1 MKQFCAVFLA
11 FLLLSLSVCA
21 DSLNDPCTS
30 NQSTTTRETYNL
42 VSANPLFS
50 TPGYTDLADTSALT
64 VQNPAQYGEIIYSV
78 KQVDRLSVDLYRRNY
93 ASFAVK
99 SPDGSLSYNHLPD
112 KEDELLDL
120 WIDEQTDLIYCIDDG
135 SCYLLYFDEGGSEY
149 LFAKQSDGS
158 QDEGSYN
165 ENTDEETSEE
175 ENPEEEPTP
184 FADCYPQGELIP
196 YGLHLL
202 QSFDGASFEELP
214 VKRVETTLHDQD
226 GSFLFDEQFEA
237 APSTDCRYLKVQLKQ
252 FSRLPYLYADGVE
265 GFVDVNMP
273 HLSMIRQVHCSG
285 PVQPLNPGEGADLP
299 LGEEET
305 DEEEAKEKDEKKTVS
320 STKKSSDSSKS
331 SSGGDSRVE
340 TTTSTS
346 TSTSS
351 SSSTTDSNN
360 STTTYTT
367 NYIFVGSSPES
378 AAALCDIL
386 GIEPDALENLQTILG
401 STDEVLPNSSNSG
414 EEKAAAATVLYQSPV
429 VGLSQQQEGDSAFPF
444 DSEEDNELIL
454 YLCITAVAV
463 AAFCVIALFIKKSL
477 AAKKEKTD
485 TDSQEDDFD
494 NL

>member
-50 TPGYTDLADTSALT
+50 MPGYADLADTSALA

-78 KQVDRLSVDLYRRNY
+78 KQVDKLSVDLYRRNY

-99 SPDGSLSYNHLPD
+99 SPDGSFSYNRLPD

-120 WIDEQTDLIYCIDDG
+120 WIDEQTDLVYCIDDG
-135 SCYLLYFDEGGSEY
+135 NYYLLYYREESGEYCFAQQSE
-149 LFAKQSDGS
+149 AAQS
-158 QDEGSYN
+158 EGSYN
-165 ENTDEETSEE
+165 ENPDEGTSEE
-175 ENPEEEPTP
+175 ETPEEESPP
-184 FADCYPQGELIP
+184 FDDCYPQGELIP
-196 YGLHLL
+196 YGLRLL
-202 QSFDGASFEELP
+202 QSFDGVSFEELP
-214 VKRVETTLHDQD
+214 VKRAETTLYDQD
-226 GSFLFDEQFEA
+226 GAFLFDERFEA

-265 GFVDVNMP
+265 GFTDVNLP
-273 HLSMIRQVHCSG
+273 HLSMIRQVRCSG
-285 PVQPLNPGEGADLP
+285 PVQPLNPDDGADLP

-305 DEEEAKEKDEKKTVS
+305 DEEEAKEKTEKKTVS
-320 STKKSSDSSKS
+320 SAKKSSDSTKS

-351 SSSTTDSNN
+351 STTDSNN

-367 NYIFVGSSPES
+367 NYIFIGSSPES

-386 GIEPDALENLQTILG
+386 GIEPNDLENLQAILG
-401 STDEVLPNSSNSG
+401 STSSVLPNSSDSG
-414 EEKAAAATVLYQSPV
+414 EEKAAVASVLYQQPV
-429 VGLSQQQEGDSAFPF
+429 IGLSQQEEDSASPF
-444 DSEEDNELIL
+444 DSEEDNDLIL

-463 AAFCVIALFIKKSL
+463 AAFCVIALLVRKSL

>member
-1 MKQFCAVFLA
+1 MKQFYAIFLT

-42 VSANPLFS
+42 ASANPLFS
-50 TPGYTDLADTSALT
+50 MPGYADLADTSALA
-64 VQNPAQYGEIIYSV
+64 VQNPAQYGEIVYSV
-78 KQVDRLSVDLYRRNY
+78 KQVDEFSVDLYRKDY

-99 SPDGSLSYNHLPD
+99 SPDGSLSYNRLPD
-112 KEDELLDL
+112 KEDQLLDL
-120 WIDEQTDLIYCIDDG
+120 WIDEQTDLVYCIDDG
-135 SCYLLYFDEGGSEY
+135 SYYLLYYMEETGEY
-149 LFAKQSDGS
+149 LFSKQSDTQ
-158 QDEGSYN
+158 QDEGSYH
-165 ENTDEETSEE
+165 EDTGEETSEE

-202 QSFDGASFEELP
+202 QSFDGKSFEELP
-214 VKRVETTLHDQD
+214 IKRVETTLYDQD
-226 GSFLFDEQFEA
+226 GIFLFDEQFEV

-265 GFVDVNMP
+265 GFTDVNLP
-273 HLSMIRQVHCSG
+273 HLSMIRQVRCSG
-285 PVQPLNPGEGADLP
+285 PVQPLNPDDGADLP

-305 DEEEAKEKDEKKTVS
+305 DEEEAKEKAEKKTVS
-320 STKKSSDSSKS
+320 SAKKSSDSTKS

-351 SSSTTDSNN
+351 STTDSNN

-367 NYIFVGSSPES
+367 NYIFIGSSPES

-386 GIEPDALENLQTILG
+386 GIEPDDLENLQAILG
-401 STDEVLPNSSNSG
+401 STDEVLPNSSDSG
-414 EEKAAAATVLYQSPV
+414 EEKAAVASVLYQQPV
-429 VGLSQQQEGDSAFPF
+429 IGLSQQEEDSASPF
-444 DSEEDNELIL
+444 DGEEDNDLIL

-463 AAFCVIALFIKKSL
+463 AAFCVIALLVRKSL

>member
-1 MKQFCAVFLA
+1 MKQIYAIFLT

-42 VSANPLFS
+42 ASANPLFS
-50 TPGYTDLADTSALT
+50 MPGYADLADTSALA
-64 VQNPAQYGEIIYSV
+64 VQNPAQYGEIVYSV
-78 KQVDRLSVDLYRRNY
+78 KQVDELSVDLYRKDY

-99 SPDGSLSYNHLPD
+99 SPDGSLSYNRLPD
-112 KEDELLDL
+112 KEDQLLDL
-120 WIDEQTDLIYCIDDG
+120 WIDEQTDLVYCIDDG
-135 SCYLLYFDEGGSEY
+135 SYYLLYYMEETGEY
-149 LFAKQSDGS
+149 LFSKQSDTPQG
-158 QDEGSYN
+158 EGSYH
-165 ENTDEETSEE
+165 EDTGEETSEE

-202 QSFDGASFEELP
+202 QSFDGKSFEELP
-214 VKRVETTLHDQD
+214 VKRVETTLYDQD
-226 GSFLFDEQFEA
+226 GIFLFDEQFEV

-252 FSRLPYLYADGVE
+252 FSRLPYLSEQGME
-265 GFVDVNMP
+265 IISDVNKP
-273 HLSMIRQVHCSG
+273 YLSMIRQVRCSG
-285 PVQPLNPGEGADLP
+285 PVQPLNPGDGADLP

-305 DEEEAKEKDEKKTVS
+305 DEEEAKKKEEKKTVS
-320 STKKSSDSSKS
+320 STKKSSDSSKN

-340 TTTSTS
+340 
-346 TSTSS
+346 
-351 SSSTTDSNN
+351 
-360 STTTYTT
+360 TTTYTT

-386 GIEPDALENLQTILG
+386 GIEPDALKNLQDILG

-414 EEKAAAATVLYQSPV
+414 EEKAAVATVLYQQPV
-429 VGLSQQQEGDSAFPF
+429 VGLSQQGEDDSAFAF
-444 DSEEDNELIL
+444 GSEEDNDLIL

-463 AAFCVIALFIKKSL
+463 AAFCVIALFVRKSL

>member
-1 MKQFCAVFLA
+1 M
-11 FLLLSLSVCA
+11 
-21 DSLNDPCTS
+21 
-30 NQSTTTRETYNL
+30 
-42 VSANPLFS
+42 
-50 TPGYTDLADTSALT
+50 
-64 VQNPAQYGEIIYSV
+64 
-78 KQVDRLSVDLYRRNY
+78 
-93 ASFAVK
+93 
-99 SPDGSLSYNHLPD
+99 
-112 KEDELLDL
+112 
-120 WIDEQTDLIYCIDDG
+120 
-135 SCYLLYFDEGGSEY
+135 
-149 LFAKQSDGS
+149 
-158 QDEGSYN
+158 
-165 ENTDEETSEE
+165 
-175 ENPEEEPTP
+175 
-184 FADCYPQGELIP
+184 
-196 YGLHLL
+196 
-202 QSFDGASFEELP
+202 
-214 VKRVETTLHDQD
+214 
-226 GSFLFDEQFEA
+226 
-237 APSTDCRYLKVQLKQ
+237 
-252 FSRLPYLYADGVE
+252 
-265 GFVDVNMP
+265 
-273 HLSMIRQVHCSG
+273 
-285 PVQPLNPGEGADLP
+285 
-299 LGEEET
+299 
-305 DEEEAKEKDEKKTVS
+305 S

-401 STDEVLPNSSNSG
+401 STSSVLPNGSNSG

-429 VGLSQQQEGDSAFPF
+429 VGLSQQQEDNSAFPF

-477 AAKKEKTD
+477 AAKREKTD

>member
-1 MKQFCAVFLA
+1 MIKLKQFCAVFLA

-158 QDEGSYN
+158 QGEGSYN

-305 DEEEAKEKDEKKTVS
+305 DEEEAKRKRKRKRCPPP
-320 STKKSSDSSKS
+320 
-331 SSGGDSRVE
+331 G
-340 TTTSTS
+340 
-346 TSTSS
+346 
-351 SSSTTDSNN
+351 NPP
-360 STTTYTT
+360 
-367 NYIFVGSSPES
+367 IP
-378 AAALCDIL
+378 
-386 GIEPDALENLQTILG
+386 P
-401 STDEVLPNSSNSG
+401 
-414 EEKAAAATVLYQSPV
+414 KAPPAGTP
-429 VGLSQQQEGDSAFPF
+429 G
-444 DSEEDNELIL
+444 
-454 YLCITAVAV
+454 
-463 AAFCVIALFIKKSL
+463 
-477 AAKKEKTD
+477 
-485 TDSQEDDFD
+485 
-494 NL
+494 

>member
-158 QDEGSYN
+158 QGEGSYN

-237 APSTDCRYLKVQLKQ
+237 AVLCSRSTR
-252 FSRLPYLYADGVE
+252 
-265 GFVDVNMP
+265 
-273 HLSMIRQVHCSG
+273 
-285 PVQPLNPGEGADLP
+285 
-299 LGEEET
+299 
-305 DEEEAKEKDEKKTVS
+305 AKEPT
-320 STKKSSDSSKS
+320 
-331 SSGGDSRVE
+331 SR
-340 TTTSTS
+340 
-346 TSTSS
+346 
-351 SSSTTDSNN
+351 
-360 STTTYTT
+360 
-367 NYIFVGSSPES
+367 S
-378 AAALCDIL
+378 AKRKPMKRKQGRRMKRKRCPPPRNPPI
-386 GIEPDALENLQTILG
+386 P
-401 STDEVLPNSSNSG
+401 P
-414 EEKAAAATVLYQSPV
+414 KAPPAGTP
-429 VGLSQQQEGDSAFPF
+429 G
-444 DSEEDNELIL
+444 
-454 YLCITAVAV
+454 
-463 AAFCVIALFIKKSL
+463 
-477 AAKKEKTD
+477 
-485 TDSQEDDFD
+485 
-494 NL
+494 

>member
-1 MKQFCAVFLA
+1 MKQFYAIFLT

-30 NQSTTTRETYNL
+30 NQSTRETYNL
-42 VSANPLFS
+42 ASANPLFS
-50 TPGYTDLADTSALT
+50 MPGYADLADTSALA
-64 VQNPAQYGEIIYSV
+64 VQNPAQYGEIVYSV
-78 KQVDRLSVDLYRRNY
+78 KQVDEFSVDLYRKDY

-99 SPDGSLSYNHLPD
+99 SPDGSLSYNRLPD
-112 KEDELLDL
+112 KEDQLLDL
-120 WIDEQTDLIYCIDDG
+120 WIDEQTDLVYCIDDG
-135 SCYLLYFDEGGSEY
+135 SYYLLYYMEETGEY
-149 LFAKQSDGS
+149 LFSKQSDTQ
-158 QDEGSYN
+158 QDEGSYH
-165 ENTDEETSEE
+165 EDTGEETSEE

-202 QSFDGASFEELP
+202 QSFDGKSFEELP
-214 VKRVETTLHDQD
+214 IKRVETTLYDQD
-226 GSFLFDEQFEA
+226 GIFLFDEQFEV

-265 GFVDVNMP
+265 GFTDVNLP
-273 HLSMIRQVHCSG
+273 HLSMIRQVRCSG
-285 PVQPLNPGEGADLP
+285 PVQPLNPDDGADLP

-305 DEEEAKEKDEKKTVS
+305 DEEEAKEKAEKKTVS
-320 STKKSSDSSKS
+320 SAKKSSDSTKS

-351 SSSTTDSNN
+351 STTDSNN

-367 NYIFVGSSPES
+367 NYIFIGSSPES

-386 GIEPDALENLQTILG
+386 GIEPDDLENLQAILG
-401 STDEVLPNSSNSG
+401 STDEVLPNSSDSG
-414 EEKAAAATVLYQSPV
+414 EEKAAVASVLYQQPV
-429 VGLSQQQEGDSAFPF
+429 IGLSQQEEDSASPF
-444 DSEEDNELIL
+444 DGEEDNDLIL

-463 AAFCVIALFIKKSL
+463 AAFCVIALLVRKSL

>member
-1 MKQFCAVFLA
+1 MKQIYAIFLT

-42 VSANPLFS
+42 ASANPLFS
-50 TPGYTDLADTSALT
+50 MPGYADLADTSALA
-64 VQNPAQYGEIIYSV
+64 VQNPAQYGEIVYSV
-78 KQVDRLSVDLYRRNY
+78 KQVDEFSVDLYRKDY

-99 SPDGSLSYNHLPD
+99 SPDGSLSYNRLPD
-112 KEDELLDL
+112 KEDQLLDL
-120 WIDEQTDLIYCIDDG
+120 WIDEQTDLVYCIDDG

-158 QDEGSYN
+158 QGEGSYN
-165 ENTDEETSEE
+165 ENTDEESSEE
-175 ENPEEEPTP
+175 ENPEEEPMP

-252 FSRLPYLYADGVE
+252 FSRLPYLSEQGME
-265 GFVDVNMP
+265 IISDVNKP
-273 HLSMIRQVHCSG
+273 YLSMIRQVRCSG
-285 PVQPLNPGEGADLP
+285 PVQPLNPGDGADLP

-305 DEEEAKEKDEKKTVS
+305 DEEEAKEKEEKKTVS

-331 SSGGDSRVE
+331 SSSGDSRVE

-346 TSTSS
+346 TST

-386 GIEPDALENLQTILG
+386 GIEPDALKNLQDILG

-414 EEKAAAATVLYQSPV
+414 EEKAAAATVLYQQPV
-429 VGLSQQQEGDSAFPF
+429 VGLSQQGEDDSAFAF
-444 DSEEDNELIL
+444 GSEEDNDLIL

>member
-1 MKQFCAVFLA
+1 M
-11 FLLLSLSVCA
+11 
-21 DSLNDPCTS
+21 
-30 NQSTTTRETYNL
+30 
-42 VSANPLFS
+42 
-50 TPGYTDLADTSALT
+50 
-64 VQNPAQYGEIIYSV
+64 QNPAQYGEIVYSV
-78 KQVDRLSVDLYRRNY
+78 KQVDEFSVDLYRKDH

-99 SPDGSLSYNHLPD
+99 SPDGSLSYNRLPD
-112 KEDELLDL
+112 KEDQLLDL
-120 WIDEQTDLIYCIDDG
+120 WIDEQTDLVYCIDDG
-135 SCYLLYFDEGGSEY
+135 SYYLLYYMEETGEY
-149 LFAKQSDGS
+149 LFSKQSDTQ
-158 QDEGSYN
+158 QDEGSYH
-165 ENTDEETSEE
+165 EDTGEETSEE

-202 QSFDGASFEELP
+202 QSFDGKSFEELP
-214 VKRVETTLHDQD
+214 IKRVETTLYDQD
-226 GSFLFDEQFEA
+226 GIFLFDEQFEV

-265 GFVDVNMP
+265 GFTDVNLP
-273 HLSMIRQVHCSG
+273 HLSMIRQVRCSG
-285 PVQPLNPGEGADLP
+285 PVQPLNPDDGADLP

-305 DEEEAKEKDEKKTVS
+305 DEEEAKEKAEKKTVS
-320 STKKSSDSSKS
+320 SAKKSSDSTKS

-351 SSSTTDSNN
+351 STTDSNN

-367 NYIFVGSSPES
+367 NYIFIGSSPES

-386 GIEPDALENLQTILG
+386 GIEPDDLENLQAILG
-401 STDEVLPNSSNSG
+401 STDEVLPNSSDSG
-414 EEKAAAATVLYQSPV
+414 EEKAAVASVLYQQPV
-429 VGLSQQQEGDSAFPF
+429 IGLSQQEEDSASPF
-444 DSEEDNELIL
+444 DGEEDNDLIL

-463 AAFCVIALFIKKSL
+463 AAFCVIALLVRKSL

>member
-1 MKQFCAVFLA
+1 MKQIYAIFLT

-42 VSANPLFS
+42 ASANPLFS
-50 TPGYTDLADTSALT
+50 MPGYADLADTSALA
-64 VQNPAQYGEIIYSV
+64 VQNPAQYGEIVYSV
-78 KQVDRLSVDLYRRNY
+78 KQVDELSVDLYRKDY

-99 SPDGSLSYNHLPD
+99 SPDGSLSYNRLPD
-112 KEDELLDL
+112 KEDQLLDL
-120 WIDEQTDLIYCIDDG
+120 WIDEQTDLVYCIDDG
-135 SCYLLYFDEGGSEY
+135 SYYLLYYMEETGEY
-149 LFAKQSDGS
+149 LFSKQSDTQ
-158 QDEGSYN
+158 QDEGSYH
-165 ENTDEETSEE
+165 EDTGEETSEE

-184 FADCYPQGELIP
+184 FADCYPQGDLIP

-202 QSFDGASFEELP
+202 QSFDGKSFEELP
-214 VKRVETTLHDQD
+214 IKRVETTLYDQD
-226 GSFLFDEQFEA
+226 GIFLFDEQFEV

-252 FSRLPYLYADGVE
+252 FSRLPYLSEQGME
-265 GFVDVNMP
+265 IISDVNKP
-273 HLSMIRQVHCSG
+273 YLSMIRQVRCSG
-285 PVQPLNPGEGADLP
+285 PVQPLNPGDGADLP

-305 DEEEAKEKDEKKTVS
+305 DEEEAKEKEEKKTVS
-320 STKKSSDSSKS
+320 STKKSSDSSKN

-386 GIEPDALENLQTILG
+386 GIEPDALKNLQDILG

-414 EEKAAAATVLYQSPV
+414 EEKAAVATVLYQQPV
-429 VGLSQQQEGDSAFPF
+429 VGLSQQGEDDSAFAF
-444 DSEEDNELIL
+444 GSEEDNDLIL

-463 AAFCVIALFIKKSL
+463 AAFCVIALFVRKSL